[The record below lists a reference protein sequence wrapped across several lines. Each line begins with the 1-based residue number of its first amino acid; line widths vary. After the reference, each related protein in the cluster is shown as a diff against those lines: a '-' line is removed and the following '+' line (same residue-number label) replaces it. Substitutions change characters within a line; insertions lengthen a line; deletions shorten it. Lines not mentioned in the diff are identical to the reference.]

1 VTEAGFLV
9 VESIFI
15 SKTVV
20 LQIGLELGDLCDW
33 RGVREFYRNEI
44 SRHSPDHW
52 WDQSSIIF

>member
-33 RGVREFYRNEI
+33 RGVREFYKE
-44 SRHSPDHW
+44 
-52 WDQSSIIF
+52 